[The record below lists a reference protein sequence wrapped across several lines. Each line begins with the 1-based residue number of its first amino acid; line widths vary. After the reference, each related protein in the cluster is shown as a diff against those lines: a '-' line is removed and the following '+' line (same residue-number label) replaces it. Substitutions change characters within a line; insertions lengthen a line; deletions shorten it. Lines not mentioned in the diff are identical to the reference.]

1 MSHSKDKFVLFVP
14 HWITRVLD
22 REKIS
27 YSKLLNLSELR
38 KHFSTEDISILYW
51 LNRNHPLF
59 AGSEG
64 YMANDPMVFS
74 VWNNYLEDSEFV
86 FNRLIPMEGIAKQAI
101 QARLGSEYDYMLRT
115 NGSEPDYV
123 RNDRERFEIVTLS
136 ETKLVFVVIL
146 YPGMDNTEQTALSA
160 ALLKLLYAHTGYDD
174 MARNHL
180 FKGYIERL
188 ALANNAL

>member
-14 HWITRVLD
+14 HWIARILD
-22 REKIS
+22 RESIS

-38 KHFSTEDISILYW
+38 KHFSVEDLSILYW
-51 LNRNHPLF
+51 LNINHPIF
-59 AGSEG
+59 TQTQNQQQYDVSADMMTIRIWTS
-64 YMANDPMVFS
+64 A
-74 VWNNYLEDSEFV
+74 EDRNFV
-86 FNRLIPMEGIAKQAI
+86 YSKLIPMELMAKDAI
-101 QARLGSEYDYMLRT
+101 RARLGEGAPVLEDQEPFKINTISEVD
-115 NGSEPDYV
+115 
-123 RNDRERFEIVTLS
+123 
-136 ETKLVFVVIL
+136 LVFVVTVH
-146 YPGMDNTEQTALSA
+146 PGGDSTHQTALSA